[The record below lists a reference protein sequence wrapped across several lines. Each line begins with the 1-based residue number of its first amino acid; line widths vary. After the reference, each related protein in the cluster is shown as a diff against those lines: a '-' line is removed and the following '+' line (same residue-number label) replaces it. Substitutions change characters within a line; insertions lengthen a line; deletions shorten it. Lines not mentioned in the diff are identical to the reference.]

1 MSAVLLVSPYSC
13 SAHKSSTLNTF
24 NQFVK
29 HIGILLKEN
38 YTYMNAENDCVNDSP
53 EFLSVLVLVFL
64 TSILNKQIVQDPTS
78 TEIFRRRKENKENVL
93 F

>member
-1 MSAVLLVSPYSC
+1 
-13 SAHKSSTLNTF
+13 
-24 NQFVK
+24 
-29 HIGILLKEN
+29 
-38 YTYMNAENDCVNDSP
+38 MNAENDCVNDSP

>member
-1 MSAVLLVSPYSC
+1 
-13 SAHKSSTLNTF
+13 
-24 NQFVK
+24 
-29 HIGILLKEN
+29 
-38 YTYMNAENDCVNDSP
+38 MNAENDCVNDSP

-78 TEIFRRRKENKENVL
+78 TEIFRRKENKENVL